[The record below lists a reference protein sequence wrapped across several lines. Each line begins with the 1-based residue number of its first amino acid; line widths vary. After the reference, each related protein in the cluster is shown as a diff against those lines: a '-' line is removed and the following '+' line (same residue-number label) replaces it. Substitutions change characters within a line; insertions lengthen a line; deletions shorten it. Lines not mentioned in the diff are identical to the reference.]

1 MCRPGQFPPA
11 CEDVK
16 VGDCPVAVAEPITMA
31 TVLVLSPAF
40 PSVIIAA
47 KEYLSF
53 FFSF

>member
-1 MCRPGQFPPA
+1 
-11 CEDVK
+11 VK

-31 TVLVLSPAF
+31 TVLVLSPSF

-53 FFSF
+53 FSF